1 MSILKSLRDRLVRAI
16 SKGEVDL
23 DPDEVVEAGSVGT
36 TQGPTVVA
44 QLDEMG
50 IRATTL
56 DHRVG
61 GNLMAA
67 RTKVMV
73 LRRDYERA
81 AAFIDEFTREYP
93 SRNDIDY

>member
-1 MSILKSLRDRLVRAI
+1 MSILKSLRDRFIGAI
-16 SKGEVDL
+16 STGEVEV

-36 TQGPTVVA
+36 KQGPMVVA
-44 QLDEMG
+44 QLDEIG

-56 DHRVG
+56 DHRLG
-61 GNLMAA
+61 GNEMGA

-73 LRRDYERA
+73 LRRDDERA

-93 SRNDIDY
+93 SRNILDY